1 MAPTMDDRGRSTRCP
16 ALGVCAV
23 RPDVVHS
30 ATGVDAVRVVL
41 MQTDSVVQPS
51 NVGMV
56 DVRGIVHVQSYYD
69 ATHGAC
75 CVTRI
80 GQQWQTIILYQDVI

>member
-1 MAPTMDDRGRSTRCP
+1 
-16 ALGVCAV
+16 VCVV

-30 ATGVDAVRVVL
+30 ATGVDAARVVL
-41 MQTDSVVQPS
+41 TQTGSVAQPS

-69 ATHGAC
+69 AMCGAC

>member
-1 MAPTMDDRGRSTRCP
+1 
-16 ALGVCAV
+16 
-23 RPDVVHS
+23 
-30 ATGVDAVRVVL
+30 
-41 MQTDSVVQPS
+41 MQTGSVAQPG

-69 ATHGAC
+69 AMCGAC
-75 CVTRI
+75 CVIRI